1 MREFCHVCC
10 FTKFSPLRLTVQ
22 SAGGRILSFFIIF
35 SSFQLIVQSAGGRI
49 LSFFIIF
56 SSFQLIVQS
65 AGGRILSLYN
75 VVNKLRDLEIKG
87 YLSSKSLKGL
97 DKLIVKLEE
106 IAKTGQENLEVCSDV
121 FPDEVDFIDEE
132 KTYACLTG
140 ECLRHSKSPCK
151 LYSCKYEKK
160 RNCDTKGYLN
170 RNVDT
175 GNKPKKIDVCPL
187 FARYDP
193 WNGSNTDNESISCN
207 AKSPKTIELMATWGI
222 KLK

>member
-1 MREFCHVCC
+1 MGLKQPVYRE
-10 FTKFSPLRLTVQ
+10 
-22 SAGGRILSFFIIF
+22 
-35 SSFQLIVQSAGGRI
+35 
-49 LSFFIIF
+49 
-56 SSFQLIVQS
+56 
-65 AGGRILSLYN
+65 LYN

-87 YLSSKSLKGL
+87 SLSSKSLKGL
-97 DKLIVKLEE
+97 SKLIVKLEE
-106 IAKTGQENLEVCSDV
+106 IAKIGQENLEVCSDV
-121 FPDEVDFIDEE
+121 FPDEEDFNDEE

-140 ECLRHSKSPCK
+140 ECLRHSKSPGK

-193 WNGSNTDNESISCN
+193 WNGSNAESDSISCN
-207 AKSPKTIELMATWGI
+207 SKSPKTIELMATWGI
-222 KLK
+222 KLR